1 MFTRSSILGFL
12 RHWMK
17 ALMGPV
23 VTICLL
29 LYQQM
34 TGRRPTWGLFGTIIF
49 AGLAWQFYTEFQNAK
64 AETHSHRYPT
74 VYLRYDQAHDTNFYN
89 SGFFVQAEGEKR
101 AFDVTI
107 SSEAVVA
114 QNHKRIA
121 MEWEVPKQ
129 PIGNTPVPVQARCVL
144 YQQGLS
150 HSLGGIS
157 GRQIHR
163 FFEEKKD
170 FPNELEITLKC
181 KDVDGRICPQ
191 RKFRITSNRD
201 YRGNF
206 EIGCIPIG
214 NQAPPHA

>member
-1 MFTRSSILGFL
+1 
-12 RHWMK
+12 
-17 ALMGPV
+17 MGPV